1 MRHLKPLDVPELFLD
16 LNQLPLVVAV
26 EDDLSIV
33 QLRHDEGEAVV
44 VTVLALLDELPVG
57 LKLQLVLD
65 KVVGALLHDDLDLS
79 IFEHHAD
86 VEATL
91 AIHGS
96 EDLDDG
102 VFED

>member
-1 MRHLKPLDVPELFLD
+1 M
-16 LNQLPLVVAV
+16 VVAV

-44 VTVLALLDELPVG
+44 VTVLVMLDEVSIYH
-57 LKLQLVLD
+57 KLQLVVN
-65 KVVGALLHDDLDLS
+65 KVVDALLHDDLDLS

-86 VEATL
+86 VEAAG

-102 VFED
+102 VLKDKMVVLLPCELLDVKK